1 MPTTL
6 LTPSLF
12 RLLVLGTFLIHLNS
26 CQSGPDAVYYAERF
40 CDCSSDFSK
49 AAVQLKVGTI
59 DKVTYDQLKAE
70 HETCM
75 GEEDPLE
82 DLKDD
87 PEALQAFKGLF
98 LTEIKKQCPS
108 TARNMGFE

>member
-1 MPTTL
+1 MPTR

-12 RLLVLGTFLIHLNS
+12 RLFVLGTFLIHLNS
-26 CQSGPDAVYYAERF
+26 CHSGPDAAYYAKRF

-49 AAVQLKVGTI
+49 AAVQLKAGTI
-59 DKVTYDQLKAE
+59 NQTTYNQLKAE

-75 GEEDPLE
+75 GDEDPLE

-87 PEALQAFKGLF
+87 PEALQAFKGQF
-98 LTEIKKQCPS
+98 LIEIKKQCPS
-108 TARNMGFE
+108 IARNMGFEP